1 MGPPPL
7 GPARFDA
14 RLSERAAG
22 FGPAAALL
30 PVAAMRSRPLPR
42 RHAVAPPRLAVFAA
56 AAAALL
62 STGSSCSVNV
72 GDDFDHAPRI
82 SLSVDPS
89 RAAPGETVRLRA
101 SVSDDF
107 GIERVRFF
115 RSSASGSVAL
125 GSDLDAPFRLDT
137 TLPGDASGTVEYF
150 ARVTDTDGQS
160 RDSDRV
166 EVEVAD

>member
-1 MGPPPL
+1 MACGRPL
-7 GPARFDA
+7 AARHFA
-14 RLSERAAG
+14 
-22 FGPAAALL
+22 
-30 PVAAMRSRPLPR
+30 VAAMRSRPSPR
-42 RHAVAPPRLAVFAA
+42 RHPVAPQRIAAFAA

-62 STGSSCSVNV
+62 STGSSCSVHV
-72 GDDFDHAPRI
+72 GDDFDHAPHI

-89 RAAPGETVRLRA
+89 HAAPGETVRLRA

-107 GIERVRFF
+107 GIERVSFF
-115 RSSASGSVAL
+115 RSSRSGSVAL

-137 TLPGDASGTVEYF
+137 TLPSDASGTVEYF

-160 RDSDRV
+160 RESDRV